1 MIEQMDCQT
10 YRAHLDEWIDGELS
24 AALVPSMEAHRDACP
39 ECAEETRRALE
50 AIELIRSLDAEVPVP
65 LEAQVTWRNA
75 VRSEARQRRRH
86 RFGAAMRAA
95 TSIAATF
102 VLLAGCTLGFR
113 SAGMLNPMPS
123 AAPVALSAAE
133 SDTGRLRKV
142 SHRTNGVTYVMGN
155 GASTPYAYIASDGEE
170 DVNPLSDDVANDLA
184 VEPEDGVQAETLLI
198 RSVERTIATDSFDA
212 AAQNVRDLADQYG
225 GYLETDST
233 TTQQDGLRIGQ
244 FTAVIPALE
253 ADSFLQTID
262 HVGNVIYTAEHF
274 EDASVTVRD
283 ASARMSALEAE
294 KQRLTELISQADTAD
309 ELTQLNAL
317 LQSTLTEID
326 SLQSENN
333 RLSNELD
340 NVRVSIRVEELY
352 AAATAEPT
360 QAPGLSQR
368 MSAAFSESAQNLQLF
383 VHDMAVSLMIIAP
396 FALAVLGLA
405 AAITVIVLVI
415 RHHWKKRKNRN
426 S

>member
-24 AALVPSMEAHRDACP
+24 AELVPSMEAHRDSCP

-65 LEAQVTWRNA
+65 LEAQVAWRSA

-86 RFGAAMRAA
+86 RFSAGMRAA

-113 SAGMLNPMPS
+113 SAGMLSP
-123 AAPVALSAAE
+123 APTAVSTASSEVE
-133 SDTGRLRKV
+133 SDAGRSRQI
-142 SHRTNGVTYVMGN
+142 SHRTNSVTYVMGH
-155 GASTPYAYIASDGEE
+155 GTSTPYAYIASDGEA
-170 DVNPLSDDVANDLA
+170 DVSPRSDAAADDLA
-184 VEPEDGVQAETLLI
+184 AEQEDGESETLLI
-198 RSVERTIATDSFDA
+198 RSVDRTIATDNFDA

-233 TTQQDGLRIGQ
+233 TTQQDGLRFGQ

-262 HVGNVIYTAEHF
+262 HVGNVTYTAEHY

-294 KQRLTELISQADTAD
+294 KQRLTELIAQAASAD

-360 QAPGLSQR
+360 LAPGLSQR
-368 MSAAFSESAQNLQLF
+368 MSAAFSESAQNLQSF

-405 AAITVIVLVI
+405 AVVTLIVLVI
-415 RHHWKKRKNRN
+415 RHQWKKHRRNRN